1 MACTVI
7 YRPAASFSFLYLF
20 FAATKFCSWCCPH
33 PFHLLLARWLFY
45 GLCCA
50 SFVNLVSLFTAP
62 SPCTVMQ
69 TAALLS
75 RSLRFKVRVRLAPF
89 SSASKGCHGQ
99 WFLPRRSTDRPR
111 PSLYPIFFHFP
122 LVENSDCWKSVATE
136 CRKSLCLIAASK
148 LMTATVYLYLCL
160 SVLYYTEKIYW
171 HLKNVLQ
178 IIIKQKSISLMYI
191 YCILR
196 WIKFLLSHCIL
207 YSWKKHFFPPSIYK
221 RGRRSLPYYVTAPWH
236 LNFLSAWVSVG
247 WQLPQ
252 VRSLS
257 PVCSPDITV
266 MQSTPHFAIFPH
278 EERLSQFNCTWI

>member
-1 MACTVI
+1 MLPPPLSSSSCSLTILWAVLSFIRESCFAI
-7 YRPAASFSFLYLF
+7 YRPFPLYCD
-20 FAATKFCSWCCPH
+20 ADRCS
-33 PFHLLLARWLFY
+33 
-45 GLCCA
+45 
-50 SFVNLVSLFTAP
+50 
-62 SPCTVMQ
+62 
-69 TAALLS
+69 ALP
-75 RSLRFKVRVRLAPF
+75 LAPLQGQSKV
-89 SSASKGCHGQ
+89 SSVLLCFKGPWQ